1 VCPRL
6 QEISIVILP
15 QIKVLCC
22 VLGSMADEIENTFDK
37 LKVGAK
43 AIAKKVTDPDKDLG
57 NEYDKERGK
66 ETSIDYQQS
75 AGSGSNDP
83 MSPEKIASHEPTAVR
98 RDPNQGTNNTD
109 FPGKQIGTSKSDELT
124 PGVSATFSC
133 QECGKTF
140 SSRQELKDH
149 TQQQH

>member
-1 VCPRL
+1 
-6 QEISIVILP
+6 
-15 QIKVLCC
+15 
-22 VLGSMADEIENTFDK
+22 MADEIEGTFDK
-37 LKVGAK
+37 LKAGAK
-43 AIAKKVTDPDKDLG
+43 AVAKKVTDPGKDLSD
-57 NEYDKERGK
+57 EYDKERGK
-66 ETSIDYQQS
+66 DNSRGYEQTT
-75 AGSGSNDP
+75 GSGTSDP

-98 RDPNQGTNNTD
+98 RDPNEGTSGEPISSQHTNNTD
-109 FPGKQIGTSKSDELT
+109 FQGKQNRTSSDKSDEST